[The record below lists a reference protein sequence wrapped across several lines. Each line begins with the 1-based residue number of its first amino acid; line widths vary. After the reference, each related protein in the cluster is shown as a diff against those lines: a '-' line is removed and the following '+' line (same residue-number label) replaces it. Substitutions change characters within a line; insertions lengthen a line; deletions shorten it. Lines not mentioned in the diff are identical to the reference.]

1 MIRDCLT
8 LIDITGRLRH
18 LFLDIV
24 EQELSY
30 LKIRDVTPIQLM
42 MMYNLKADQIA
53 VGSLVERG
61 LYNGTNP
68 SYNIKKL
75 VAGGYVIQEK
85 SSHDHRN
92 TMIKLS
98 QKGKDVCNKIDKAFS
113 EHMSIVEQSRP
124 LSLQKAKE
132 SMNIL
137 QDFWREAFEFE
148 QEYMLRQY
156 KRL

>member
-1 MIRDCLT
+1 MIRDCLE
-8 LIDITGRLRH
+8 LIDLTGRLRH

-24 EQELSY
+24 DEELNY

-42 MMYNLKADQIA
+42 MMYNLKADQLA

-75 VAGGYVIQEK
+75 VASGYVIQEK

-98 QKGKDVCNKIDKAFS
+98 QKGKDVCSKIDRAFS
-113 EHMSIVEQSRP
+113 DHMSIVEENRP

-132 SMNIL
+132 SMSIL
-137 QDFWREAFEFE
+137 QNFWREAFEFE

-156 KRL
+156 KRG